1 MHCSTVMKN
10 QYTAASGNHFLEIGL
25 GLKEIYLYPFYR
37 MAAVAMRERIG
48 SFSRHLV
55 PLRRTV
61 PGVVAGKTSHVV
73 LWTLTWPL
81 PPWSWGPHEP
91 VQGPP
96 GSGFADLP
104 CKVGLISYFQL
115 SVGILVSVCA
125 KWVWSYEFYSAQK
138 DVVRLI

>member
-1 MHCSTVMKN
+1 MKN

-81 PPWSWGPHEP
+81 PPCHEVPMSLCRGHLALVLLTYP
-91 VQGPP
+91 VKLG
-96 GSGFADLP
+96 
-104 CKVGLISYFQL
+104 
-115 SVGILVSVCA
+115 
-125 KWVWSYEFYSAQK
+125 
-138 DVVRLI
+138 